1 MGRVGR
7 QGGAQALSMPAAS
20 LAVPGGRTE
29 LAVKL
34 TPQYAAKFAVAVV
47 LFGAGMHYLVSGRKE
62 ADLGRMIT
70 GAVLA
75 LASMLFL

>member
-1 MGRVGR
+1 MGREGV
-7 QGGAQALSMPAAS
+7 AKTLAMPGMAS
-20 LAVPGGRTE
+20 VAVPGGRTE
-29 LAVKL
+29 LAVRF
-34 TPQYAAKFAVAVV
+34 TPQYAVKFAIAIV

-70 GAVLA
+70 GAILA

>member
-1 MGRVGR
+1 VN
-7 QGGAQALSMPAAS
+7 P
-20 LAVPGGRTE
+20 E

-34 TPQYAAKFAVAVV
+34 TPRYVLKFAVAIV

-62 ADLGRMIT
+62 ANLNRMIT
-70 GAVLA
+70 GALLT

>member
-1 MGRVGR
+1 MAAPAPLVLPAAE
-7 QGGAQALSMPAAS
+7 GGAQP
-20 LAVPGGRTE
+20 VIRF
-29 LAVKL
+29 
-34 TPQYAAKFAVAVV
+34 TPQYAARFAVAIV

-62 ADLGRMIT
+62 ASLGRMIT